1 MNILNSKKIKQ
12 SIINQF
18 SIYLLKMPNKDI
30 KVENLIRDYLLDEG
44 LLKEK
49 LSSPDVDFG
58 FVFSFPPGPK
68 SQNMSVFKPKSRT
81 FIHIAIRIQLSK
93 KHADALNSLKDNKKF
108 EFFNNIRNYFI
119 AKEVYFKIDTNKLI
133 IEIIE
138 QIFPDTDGFIP
149 KNIFFKAVQKVFYCF
164 LFSNLLVDDY
174 CSGKEIS
181 SKKLGSG
188 YDFSLYS

>member
-1 MNILNSKKIKQ
+1 MSNRELNLES
-12 SIINQF
+12 
-18 SIYLLKMPNKDI
+18 
-30 KVENLIRDYLLDEG
+30 LIREYLLDEG
-44 LLKEK
+44 LLKKK
-49 LSSPDVDFG
+49 LSSSDVDFG

-68 SQNMSVFKPKSRT
+68 SQNMSVFKPKSRN
-81 FIHIAIRIQLSK
+81 FIHIAVRIQLSK
-93 KHADALNSLKDNKKF
+93 KHADALNSLKGNKKF

-119 AKEVYFKIDTNKLI
+119 TKEVYFKIDTNKLI

-138 QIFPDTDGFIP
+138 QIFPDRDGFIP
-149 KNIFFKAVQKVFYCF
+149 KNIFFKAVQKIFYCF
-164 LFSNLLVDDY
+164 LFTNLLVDDY

>member
-1 MNILNSKKIKQ
+1 ML
-12 SIINQF
+12 
-18 SIYLLKMPNKDI
+18 NKDI

-68 SQNMSVFKPKSRT
+68 SQNMSVFKPKSRN
-81 FIHIAIRIQLSK
+81 FIHIAARIQLSK
-93 KHADALNSLKDNKKF
+93 KHADALNSLKNNKKF

-149 KNIFFKAVQKVFYCF
+149 KNNFFKAVQKVFYCF